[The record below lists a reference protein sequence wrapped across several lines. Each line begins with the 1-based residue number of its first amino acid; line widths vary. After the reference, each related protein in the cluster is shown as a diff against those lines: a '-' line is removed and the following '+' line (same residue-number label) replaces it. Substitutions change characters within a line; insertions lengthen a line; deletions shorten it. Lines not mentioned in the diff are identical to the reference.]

1 MSAEGG
7 KLDGAEGGCLGNEML
22 LRSDQRQR
30 TRIRQALLDLCFE
43 RGFAALSL
51 EDLLERAEV
60 DYPTFG
66 RHYAD
71 LEDCFFQVYAEEL
84 ETFRHSAARARARA
98 DSWRE
103 RVRVTA
109 YALYRFLADDE
120 KLRRFTTAEVR
131 GGGERVQLLFG
142 EEIEALF
149 DLIDEGRREPG
160 APATLTRATAEQVG
174 GGIFNQLYA
183 AGSRGGPM
191 PPEGEIIPQLMYA
204 VVLPYLGDEAAREEF
219 TLGPP
224 PADLDAL
231 NPS

>member
-30 TRIRQALLDLCFE
+30 TQIRQALLDLCFE
-43 RGFAALSL
+43 RGFAALNL
-51 EDLLERAEV
+51 EDLLERSEV
-60 DYPTFG
+60 DRPTFE
-66 RHYAD
+66 RYYAD
-71 LEDCFFQVYAEEL
+71 LEDCFYVTYAEAL
-84 ETFRHSAARARARA
+84 EGFRQRAAAARARAQG
-98 DSWRE
+98 WRE

-142 EEIEALF
+142 EEVEALF

-160 APATLTRATAEQVG
+160 APVTLTRATAEQIG
-174 GGIFNQLYA
+174 GGIFNQLYV

-219 TLGPP
+219 ALEP
-224 PADLDAL
+224 PADLDAPR
-231 NPS
+231 PS